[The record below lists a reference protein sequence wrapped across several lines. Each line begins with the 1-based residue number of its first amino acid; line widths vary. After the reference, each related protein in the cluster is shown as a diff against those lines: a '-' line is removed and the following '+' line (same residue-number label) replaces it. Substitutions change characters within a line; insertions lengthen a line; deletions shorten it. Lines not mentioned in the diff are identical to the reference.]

1 MTKHTLISYSREKF
15 CLIFYPCFKKIYI
28 NWPHYRKSLLTR
40 YILFETIRTNDNAPI
55 LRIASSFEWK
65 KNCIWLA
72 CQWKYS
78 LVRQNNINAMCAANE
93 TFPIALYSTSC
104 NAVHCIGKSKQDNQ
118 KLTVRNVVVIFI
130 TLFIWVDMSMRVCV
144 WEWMCLCMSV
154 CVCVCERACVSASMC
169 VSAHCNW
176 IFFYW
181 YHQRVTTD
189 SRVNV
194 LMLNVKVIVVV
205 RVSNITAIFI
215 ISDTHI
221 DSAAEVS
228 DTSARRVTTI
238 ELI

>member
-1 MTKHTLISYSREKF
+1 M
-15 CLIFYPCFKKIYI
+15 KKTVYGLHVNESTVWCVKI
-28 NWPHYRKSLLTR
+28 T
-40 YILFETIRTNDNAPI
+40 
-55 LRIASSFEWK
+55 
-65 KNCIWLA
+65 
-72 CQWKYS
+72 
-78 LVRQNNINAMCAANE
+78 NAMCAANE
-93 TFPIALYSTSC
+93 TFPIALYSTSW

-144 WEWMCLCMSV
+144 WEWMCLCVSV

-176 IFFYW
+176 ILFYW

>member
-1 MTKHTLISYSREKF
+1 MKRFLSLYTLLPVMRSIALGNQS
-15 CLIFYPCFKKIYI
+15 KIT
-28 NWPHYRKSLLTR
+28 KSLQ
-40 YILFETIRTNDNAPI
+40 FEI
-55 LRIASSFEWK
+55 
-65 KNCIWLA
+65 
-72 CQWKYS
+72 
-78 LVRQNNINAMCAANE
+78 
-93 TFPIALYSTSC
+93 
-104 NAVHCIGKSKQDNQ
+104 
-118 KLTVRNVVVIFI
+118 RNVIVIFI
-130 TLFIWVDMSMRVCV
+130 TLFVWVDVSMRVCV
-144 WEWMCLCMSV
+144 WEWMCLCVSV

-194 LMLNVKVIVVV
+194 FMLNVKVIVVV

-228 DTSARRVTTI
+228 DTSASRVTTI